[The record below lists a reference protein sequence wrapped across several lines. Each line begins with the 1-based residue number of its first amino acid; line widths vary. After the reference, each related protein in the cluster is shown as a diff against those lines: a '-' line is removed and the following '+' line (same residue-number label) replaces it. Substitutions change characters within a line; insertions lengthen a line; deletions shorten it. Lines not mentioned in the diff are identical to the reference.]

1 MRTRTYALTAAALL
15 MTALA
20 ACSKPAETPAAV
32 AADATAVAADTTAVT
47 ADTAAAVAAPG
58 GAVSPLPANGNE
70 AINADA
76 NTADASKSP
85 GSNSFTEMQA
95 RGQIENAGYTNVTG
109 LTKTTDGMWTGKA
122 MKSGKSVNVAVD
134 FKGAVSTR

>member
-1 MRTRTYALTAAALL
+1 MRTRTYAVTAAALL

-20 ACSKPAETPAAV
+20 ACSKPAETPADV
-32 AADATAVAADTTAVT
+32 AADATAVT
-47 ADTAAAVAAPG
+47 ADATASVAAPG

-70 AINADA
+70 AVNADA
-76 NTADASKSP
+76 NTMDASQSP

-95 RGQIENAGYTNVTG
+95 RGHIENAGYSDVTA

-122 MKSGKSVNVAVD
+122 MKSGKSMTVTVD
-134 FKGAVSTR
+134 FKGAVSAK

>member
-32 AADATAVAADTTAVT
+32 AADATAVT

-70 AINADA
+70 AVNADA

-109 LTKTTDGMWTGKA
+109 LTKTADGMWTGKA
-122 MKSGKSVNVAVD
+122 MKSGKAVDVSVD

>member
-1 MRTRTYALTAAALL
+1 MRTRTYAMTAAALL

-32 AADATAVAADTTAVT
+32 AADATAVT
-47 ADTAAAVAAPG
+47 ADAAATVAAPG

-70 AINADA
+70 AVNADA
-76 NTADASKSP
+76 NTMDASQSP

-95 RGQIENAGYTNVTG
+95 RGHIENAGYSDVTA

-122 MKSGKSVNVAVD
+122 MKSGKSMNVTVD
-134 FKGAVSTR
+134 FKGAVSAK

>member
-1 MRTRTYALTAAALL
+1 MRIRTYALTAAALL

-20 ACSKPAETPAAV
+20 ACSKPDETPGAV
-32 AADATAVAADTTAVT
+32 AADATAVT
-47 ADTAAAVAAPG
+47 ADAAATVAAPG

-70 AINADA
+70 AVNTDA
-76 NTADASKSP
+76 NTMDASQSP

-95 RGQIENAGYTNVTG
+95 RGHIENAGYSDVTA

-122 MKSGKSVNVAVD
+122 MKSGKSVNVTVD
-134 FKGAVSTR
+134 FKGAVSAK

>member
-1 MRTRTYALTAAALL
+1 MRTRTYAITAAALL

-32 AADATAVAADTTAVT
+32 AADATAVT
-47 ADTAAAVAAPG
+47 ADATASVAAPG

-70 AINADA
+70 AVNADA
-76 NTADASKSP
+76 NTMDASQSP

-95 RGQIENAGYTNVTG
+95 RGHIENAGYSDVTA

-122 MKSGKSVNVAVD
+122 MKSGKSMNVSVD
-134 FKGAVSTR
+134 FKGAVSKK

>member
-32 AADATAVAADTTAVT
+32 AADATAVT
-47 ADTAAAVAAPG
+47 ADAAATVAAPG

-70 AINADA
+70 AVNADA
-76 NTADASKSP
+76 NTSDPSMSP

-95 RGQIENAGYTNVTG
+95 RGQIENAGYSDVTG
-109 LTKTTDGMWTGKA
+109 LTKTANGMWTGKA
-122 MKSGKSVNVAVD
+122 MKSGKAMEVSVD
-134 FKGAVSTR
+134 FKGAVSAK